1 MSLLRSNLE
10 SICIYHLASINSL
23 VLMQS
28 FYLPGVMLH
37 TPNSNPQELKQVD
50 FEFEASLHYIGL
62 DIFLQKAVALIVFM
76 M

>member
-1 MSLLRSNLE
+1 
-10 SICIYHLASINSL
+10 
-23 VLMQS
+23 MQS

-76 M
+76 I